1 MAPHVSPNRKILKHK
16 EGIRKR
22 MWKTLPKTVQA
33 KKRFSYAGLRVTA
46 ITFAG
51 IKENRLL
58 NRAAAL
64 SFSSL
69 IGLIPMIAIII
80 LVSGFA
86 LEKSDPDLVINNIR
100 KSISYIAPH
109 LSGLDTDACKELAK
123 ISKPPFNSSTLAKRG
138 FATYIA
144 FSLFHPKKANPSRT
158 TSTKPLDQI
167 ELSVFKSQFDNH
179 GKNPH
184 ENHFDEFDPIVKR
197 FHNLIEQVHK
207 TPFNHLTIEDI
218 IELDDDSTS
227 IPSPNLDDPST
238 LA

>member
-1 MAPHVSPNRKILKHK
+1 MAPYVSPNRKILKHK

-33 KKRFSYAGLRVTA
+33 KGRFSYAGLRVTA

-69 IGLIPMIAIII
+69 IGLTPMIAIIF

-109 LSGLDTDACKELAK
+109 LSGLNTDACKELAK
-123 ISKPPFNSSTLAKRG
+123 ISKLPVQFVNASQARLCDLHRVSSLPP
-138 FATYIA
+138 
-144 FSLFHPKKANPSRT
+144 
-158 TSTKPLDQI
+158 
-167 ELSVFKSQFDNH
+167 
-179 GKNPH
+179 GKG
-184 ENHFDEFDPIVKR
+184 E
-197 FHNLIEQVHK
+197 
-207 TPFNHLTIEDI
+207 PFQNYKYQT
-218 IELDDDSTS
+218 
-227 IPSPNLDDPST
+227 
-238 LA
+238 A